1 MGRSTMTTA
10 GRRVM
15 ALVVAALFIA
25 TGLWVAGSFCDDSVY
40 AEKANVGRLKVKVK
54 PKKARQQGGQW
65 SVDGGTTWYNHKELV
80 YLDPGDY
87 TVEFKDIS
95 GWTEPNAKNV
105 TIELFK
111 LSKAKGKY
119 LKEM

>member
-1 MGRSTMTTA
+1 MGRSTIATA
-10 GRRVM
+10 GKR
-15 ALVVAALFIA
+15 AVAFAIA
-25 TGLWVAGSFCDDSVY
+25 TLFVASVVWMASSFSDDSVH

-65 SVDGGTTWYNHKELV
+65 SVDAGATWHNHKEQIFIN
-80 YLDPGDY
+80 PGDY
-87 TVEFKDIS
+87 TVEFKDIN
-95 GWTEPNAKNV
+95 GWVEPNDKNV

-111 LSKAKGKY
+111 RTKAKGKY